1 MAASAAIEFV
11 HLHFAFCMCLCD
23 CHEGA
28 LSGPSVPCVCVCC
41 LLQLGGEEGGTNETA
56 GTLKASQ
63 AETGYECER
72 KHTYR
77 SGECHNHDTV
87 TNRNVFTYLS
97 SSNRCINY
105 SKGPL
110 HCTYC

>member
-1 MAASAAIEFV
+1 
-11 HLHFAFCMCLCD
+11 MCVCVCACVCVTVTKELFQGLRYRVC
-23 CHEGA
+23 
-28 LSGPSVPCVCVCC
+28 VCVCVCC
-41 LLQLGGEEGGTNETA
+41 LLQLGGEEGGTNETD

-87 TNRNVFTYLS
+87 ANRNVFTYLS
-97 SSNRCINY
+97 SSNSCINY

-110 HCTYC
+110 HCTYW

>member
-1 MAASAAIEFV
+1 
-11 HLHFAFCMCLCD
+11 MCACVCVCVCD

-28 LSGPSVPCVCVCC
+28 LSGPSVSCVCVCC
-41 LLQLGGEEGGTNETA
+41 LLQLGGEEGETNETD
-56 GTLKASQ
+56 GTLLASQ

-87 TNRNVFTYLS
+87 ANRNV
-97 SSNRCINY
+97 
-105 SKGPL
+105 
-110 HCTYC
+110 